1 MNLRDGRLS
10 GYDKPS
16 GCNHFPVGQAR
27 CDGRSTR
34 VGDRPSHATSFP
46 ISDPIIHENG
56 DRMYWNGLYGMN
68 DMKLDGVVKFGR
80 SWAYAPEIKVEGDF
94 VSKGYDRSERCY
106 QIAEKSIGL
115 ENGLKKSIRITVK
128 GTADSPIINPAFYV
142 KDWNGELPRVLVD
155 GKESDGTRLGLK
167 HELDGTD
174 LIIYLA
180 LSSDNEINIEI
191 TQ

>member
-1 MNLRDGRLS
+1 MWGHL
-10 GYDKPS
+10 
-16 GCNHFPVGQAR
+16 C
-27 CDGRSTR
+27 STNNKINQKTQKYTLFKKKK
-34 VGDRPSHATSFP
+34 G
-46 ISDPIIHENG
+46 
-56 DRMYWNGLYGMN
+56 
-68 DMKLDGVVKFGR
+68 
-80 SWAYAPEIKVEGDF
+80 
-94 VSKGYDRSERCY
+94 SKS
-106 QIAEKSIGL
+106 K
-115 ENGLKKSIRITVK
+115 K